1 MPNPREFVGASSGSR
16 RGRRSYPKVE
26 TLNKGL
32 NCEPI
37 IFHREYT
44 KRILPQS
51 SRGKPRGKAGR
62 PRKYKVEVSKNYQDS
77 PPISETLDSFARSP
91 SLSSDKTPCKRQ
103 RRLSKDDPNSIPRLT
118 SQKSDRSNIKIKSD
132 EALYK
137 LSVSQSSER
146 SSDDPSVKVKNF
158 TCHECGMQFKTKG
171 RFDKH
176 VPCRVH
182 RNSEYFQKPHLKRG
196 RKSLNSKSLNNI
208 KLPSCS
214 VQRKNNDSVDETS
227 LLVRIIGKP
236 LKSDNFITYLNDEPN
251 EANDGNFPPR
261 KPSIT
266 GILKFHLSPNQT
278 IEFLVCANK
287 LAVKQCISALD
298 TNSLIGDASTVFDG
312 MNNCNT
318 KEYLTESN
326 TASSSLPL
334 TSSSSYLST
343 DSILMPSSSLSSVNS
358 GKVNQE
364 AYTNLTTVYQK
375 DYIFNTHDINMTSN
389 SLEYHDRSQDEL
401 QAART
406 ILSLAR
412 GSTDDMVLNMGQIM
426 MELDNAPKVNNS
438 CEKRD
443 TPYNTD
449 INDTITELKTQG
461 DEIAEHHSRWIS
473 KQENETSDKS
483 MSSVSSTEHSVGPI
497 SNLNAFSNTVVEDMI
512 SNDFNKCV
520 SGDNTTTTTITTTNN
535 NVPLSRPTD
544 HLIAI
549 QPTKL
554 STHCTTDVWNPI
566 STSQNSSINNNSNNN
581 TNNIVVQRKIRPPPK
596 KRLSTNY
603 TRSNSSRS
611 FTDNTNSTTKLQD
624 NINQTKTSSS
634 INCEQLTV
642 SQSTKQVINISSSC
656 SSISTEQIDTQ
667 LPSFPS
673 TSGIGLLPT
682 PIQFTNVVYGNPN
695 FISSQNTPL
704 TSYVSNIDPISH
716 QSNPMNGFTMVFPSP
731 RPITPTPS
739 TLNGSQP
746 PPSFF
751 ILPQLMV
758 LPRFIGSYIPMITAP
773 EPYPS
778 TINPIQSTNLAETR
792 PSTFMTSSLVTPIP
806 TAQPEFSTN
815 HPPVK
820 TIILQPPTSTTV
832 FGADI
837 NTTVSQLSDDHQS
850 KPVINNTYDD
860 VKVTNGSDSNLILSH
875 QSDTSVNSVKDKL
888 LLPPTVISTPN
899 SPSCSKKYDNAK
911 CVWSSG
917 GFNTTKPIPIRP
929 VPEVSRIKPNNAL
942 STVQN
947 KSLQDQF
954 HTGAGQNA
962 SDQKM
967 LPILVSSHDLTNNS
981 TKLNPTVTTCLV
993 TSTSANNIIIPAINY
1008 NHSSSSSSVFT
1019 SSLSGNFI
1027 SPSKSVGVEISVDSK
1042 QSHQQVQHNKLVTI
1056 LPANQ
1061 PDRTKC
1067 QYRPIHHK
1075 RRINF
1080 TKLNSRKKYLSNSLN
1095 SQRSNTSIR
1104 GRYRC
1109 QDNSLHTTKSY
1120 HHLKKH
1126 WHTHSNIRPFVC
1138 HNCDISFKTRGNL
1151 SKHMKSRCHHDRFL
1165 RGSGFTQVPLT
1176 SNSSVTP
1183 VVNRDFDHHSRE
1195 VPRDSTINNN
1205 NSIFEDRQNYR
1216 KSPNISSASSLSSS
1230 CKTRNSSGA
1239 TNNRSFP
1246 FGSKR
1251 NQVKSS
1257 LCTNFHGITSK
1268 SLSSTSATTTPTSIS
1283 SSSLPGI
1290 MSSKASTLQSNI
1302 ICSNVVD
1309 SSSRIPAPNVNAVN
1323 LSQDLPMNLSAK
1335 PQEPI
1340 ALIKYIVEP
1349 SVYTKMNG
1357 IQSNHLN
1364 HSENMIYDKHVSN
1377 NCLSS
1382 AEVIVQTAVEAARN
1396 LATDKPT
1403 LKQTDKFSHST
1414 PDSKN
1419 SERIPTPGNLS
1430 DHVKP
1435 IDAQVINF
1443 NTSDLEEQYYSK
1455 GLSTSTPCYQENGRN
1470 DKSCPLPS
1478 SSSSCTTC
1486 TEDSSTSEKL
1496 NKDMK
1501 QNNVKSLHTSN
1512 KPESDARQSH
1522 GVKSHAY
1529 LKDPR
1534 PYKCNMCHVGFRVS
1548 GHLCKHYRSKSHM
1561 SNILQMA
1568 QLSNSTIE
1576 RILQSHMG
1584 NLQLINPDT
1593 GELSMRILEK
1603 IIPPCEFPTITTVNS
1618 GTNGHS

>member
-118 SQKSDRSNIKIKSD
+118 SQKSDRSSIKIKSD
-132 EALYK
+132 EAVYK

-146 SSDDPSVKVKNF
+146 SSDDQSVKVKNF

-176 VPCRVH
+176 IPCRVH

-214 VQRKNNDSVDETS
+214 IQRKNSDSVDQTS

-236 LKSDNFITYLNDEPN
+236 LKPDNFITYLNDESN
-251 EANDGNFPPR
+251 EANDANFSPR

-298 TNSLIGDASTVFDG
+298 TNSLIGDDSTVFGG

-318 KEYLTESN
+318 KGYLTELN
-326 TASSSLPL
+326 TSSSSLPL

-343 DSILMPSSSLSSVNS
+343 DSILMPSSSLSSLNS
-358 GKVNQE
+358 GKGNQE

-449 INDTITELKTQG
+449 INNTITELKTQG
-461 DEIAEHHSRWIS
+461 DEIAEHHSRWMS

-483 MSSVSSTEHSVGPI
+483 VSSVSSTEHSVGPI
-497 SNLNAFSNTVVEDMI
+497 SNLNAFSNTVVEDKI
-512 SNDFNKCV
+512 SNDLNKCV
-520 SGDNTTTTTITTTNN
+520 SGDNITTTTITTTNN

-549 QPTKL
+549 QPSKL

-566 STSQNSSINNNSNNN
+566 STSQNCSINNNSNNN

-611 FTDNTNSTTKLQD
+611 FTDNTNST
-624 NINQTKTSSS
+624 
-634 INCEQLTV
+634 
-642 SQSTKQVINISSSC
+642 
-656 SSISTEQIDTQ
+656 
-667 LPSFPS
+667 
-673 TSGIGLLPT
+673 
-682 PIQFTNVVYGNPN
+682 PN
-695 FISSQNTPL
+695 
-704 TSYVSNIDPISH
+704 PISH

-746 PPSFF
+746 SPSFF

-792 PSTFMTSSLVTPIP
+792 SSTFMTSSLVTPIP

-820 TIILQPPTSTTV
+820 TIILQPPTSTSV

-850 KPVINNTYDD
+850 KPVNNNTYED
-860 VKVTNGSDSNLILSH
+860 VKETNGSDSNLILSH
-875 QSDTSVNSVKDKL
+875 QSDTSVNSGKDKL

-899 SPSCSKKYDNAK
+899 SPSCSKKYDSAK

-929 VPEVSRIKPNNAL
+929 VPEVSRIKSNNAL

-967 LPILVSSHDLTNNS
+967 LPLLVSSNDLTNNF

-1008 NHSSSSSSVFT
+1008 SHSSSSSSAFT

-1061 PDRTKC
+1061 PDRIKC

-1080 TKLNSRKKYLSNSLN
+1080 TKLNNHKKYLSNSLN

-1165 RGSGFTQVPLT
+1165 RDSGFTQVPLT

-1195 VPRDSTINNN
+1195 VPRDSEINNN

-1216 KSPNISSASSLSSS
+1216 KSSNISSASSSSLSSS
-1230 CKTRNSSGA
+1230 CKRRNFSGA
-1239 TNNRSFP
+1239 INNRSFP

-1268 SLSSTSATTTPTSIS
+1268 SLSSTSTTTPTSIS
-1283 SSSLPGI
+1283 SSSSSLPGI
-1290 MSSKASTLQSNI
+1290 MLSKASTLQSNI
-1302 ICSNVVD
+1302 TCSNVVD
-1309 SSSRIPAPNVNAVN
+1309 SSNRIPAPNVNAVN

-1357 IQSNHLN
+1357 IQSSHLN
-1364 HSENMIYDKHVSN
+1364 HSENICDKHVSN

-1470 DKSCPLPS
+1470 DKSCSLPS

-1603 IIPPCEFPTITTVNS
+1603 IIPPCEFPAITTVNS
-1618 GTNGHS
+1618 GTNGHN

>member
-37 IFHREYT
+37 IFHREYA

-62 PRKYKVEVSKNYQDS
+62 PRKYKVEVSKTYQDS
-77 PPISETLDSFARSP
+77 PPIFETLDSFARST
-91 SLSSDKTPCKRQ
+91 SLSSDKTSCKRQ
-103 RRLSKDDPNSIPRLT
+103 RRLSKDDPNFIPRLT

-137 LSVSQSSER
+137 LSVSQSSEQ
-146 SSDDPSVKVKNF
+146 SNDDPSVKVKNF

-176 VPCRVH
+176 IPCRVH

-214 VQRKNNDSVDETS
+214 VQRTNSDNVDETS
-227 LLVRIIGKP
+227 LLIRIIGKP
-236 LKSDNFITYLNDEPN
+236 PKSDNFITYLNDEPN
-251 EANDGNFPPR
+251 EANDANFPPS
-261 KPSIT
+261 KSSIT

-298 TNSLIGDASTVFDG
+298 NNLLIGDDSTVFDG

-318 KEYLTESN
+318 KEYLTELN
-326 TASSSLPL
+326 TASPLLPL

-343 DSILMPSSSLSSVNS
+343 DSIIIPSSSLSSVNS
-358 GKVNQE
+358 CKGNQE
-364 AYTNLTTVYQK
+364 PYTNLTTVYQK

-426 MELDNAPKVNNS
+426 MELDNAPKMNNS
-438 CEKRD
+438 CETRN

-449 INDTITELKTQG
+449 INNTMTELKTQG
-461 DEIAEHHSRWIS
+461 DEISEHHSRWMS
-473 KQENETSDKS
+473 KQEKETSDKS
-483 MSSVSSTEHSVGPI
+483 VSSVSSTEHSVGSI
-497 SNLNAFSNTVVEDMI
+497 SKLNAFSNSVVEDKI
-512 SNDFNKCV
+512 SNDLNKCV
-520 SGDNTTTTTITTTNN
+520 SGDNTTINTITTTNN
-535 NVPLSRPTD
+535 SVPLSRPTD

-566 STSQNSSINNNSNNN
+566 STSQNNSINNNSNTTT
-581 TNNIVVQRKIRPPPK
+581 TNINVVQRKIRPPPK

-611 FTDNTNSTTKLQD
+611 FTDNTSSTTKLQD
-624 NINQTKTSSS
+624 NINQTNTSSPPSS
-634 INCEQLTV
+634 IGCEQLTV
-642 SQSTKQVINISSSC
+642 SQSAKQVINITSIC

-716 QSNPMNGFTMVFPSP
+716 QSNPINGFTMVFPSP

-746 PPSFF
+746 SPSFF

-778 TINPIQSTNLAETR
+778 TINPIQSTNLSETR

-820 TIILQPPTSTTV
+820 TIILQPPTSTPV

-837 NTTVSQLSDDHQS
+837 NTTVSQLSDDHQL
-850 KPVINNTYDD
+850 KPVNNNAYDD
-860 VKVTNGSDSNLILSH
+860 VKEISGSDSNLILSH

-911 CVWSSG
+911 CVWSSS

-929 VPEVSRIKPNNAL
+929 VPEVSRIKSNNAL

-947 KSLQDQF
+947 KSLHDHQF

-962 SDQKM
+962 SDQKT
-967 LPILVSSHDLTNNS
+967 LPILVSSHDLTNNF

-993 TSTSANNIIIPAINY
+993 TSTSANNTIIPAINY
-1008 NHSSSSSSVFT
+1008 SHSSSSSTAST

-1027 SPSKSVGVEISVDSK
+1027 SPSKSVSVEISVDSK
-1042 QSHQQVQHNKLVTI
+1042 QSQQQVQHNKLVTI

-1061 PDRTKC
+1061 PNRTKC

-1080 TKLNSRKKYLSNSLN
+1080 TKLNNHKKYLSNSLN

-1165 RGSGFTQVPLT
+1165 RDSGSTEVPLET
-1176 SNSSVTP
+1176 NSSVTP
-1183 VVNRDFDHHSRE
+1183 VFNQDLGHQSRE
-1195 VPRDSTINNN
+1195 VPHNSTINNN

-1216 KSPNISSASSLSSS
+1216 KSPTISSASSLSSS
-1230 CKTRNSSGA
+1230 CKTRNSTGA
-1239 TNNRSFP
+1239 INNRSIP

-1251 NQVKSS
+1251 NEVKSS
-1257 LCTNFHGITSK
+1257 LCTDFHGTTSK
-1268 SLSSTSATTTPTSIS
+1268 SLSSSTSTPVSILPS
-1283 SSSLPGI
+1283 SPGI

-1302 ICSNVVD
+1302 TGSNVVD

-1340 ALIKYIVEP
+1340 ALIRYIVEP

-1357 IQSNHLN
+1357 IQSNR
-1364 HSENMIYDKHVSN
+1364 SENMTCDKQVSN
-1377 NCLSS
+1377 SCLSS

-1396 LATDKPT
+1396 LATDRPN

-1419 SERIPTPGNLS
+1419 FERIPTSGNLS

-1443 NTSDLEEQYYSK
+1443 NASDLDEQYYTR
-1455 GLSTSTPCYQENGRN
+1455 GLSTSTPCYHKNGRN
-1470 DKSCPLPS
+1470 DKSCSLPS
-1478 SSSSCTTC
+1478 GSSSCTTC
-1486 TEDSSTSEKL
+1486 TEDSPTSEKL

-1501 QNNVKSLHTSN
+1501 QNNVKSLHTSD
-1512 KPESDARQSH
+1512 KPESETRQSH
-1522 GVKSHAY
+1522 GVKSHGY

-1603 IIPPCEFPTITTVNS
+1603 IIPPCEFPTMTPVNS
-1618 GTNGHS
+1618 GTNGHN

>member
-37 IFHREYT
+37 IFHREYA

-62 PRKYKVEVSKNYQDS
+62 PRKYKVEVSKTYQDS
-77 PPISETLDSFARSP
+77 PPIFETLDSFARST
-91 SLSSDKTPCKRQ
+91 SLSSDKTSCKRQ
-103 RRLSKDDPNSIPRLT
+103 RRLSKDDPNFIPRLT

-137 LSVSQSSER
+137 LSVSQSSEQ
-146 SSDDPSVKVKNF
+146 SNDDPSVKVKNF

-176 VPCRVH
+176 IPCRVH

-214 VQRKNNDSVDETS
+214 VQRTNSDNVDETS
-227 LLVRIIGKP
+227 LLIRIIGKP
-236 LKSDNFITYLNDEPN
+236 PKSDNFITYLNDEPN
-251 EANDGNFPPR
+251 EANDANFPPS
-261 KPSIT
+261 KSSIT

-298 TNSLIGDASTVFDG
+298 NNLLIGDDSTVFDG

-318 KEYLTESN
+318 KEYLTELN
-326 TASSSLPL
+326 TASPLLPL

-343 DSILMPSSSLSSVNS
+343 DSIIIPSSSLSSVNS
-358 GKVNQE
+358 CKGNQE
-364 AYTNLTTVYQK
+364 PYTNLTTVYQK

-426 MELDNAPKVNNS
+426 MELDNAPKMNNS
-438 CEKRD
+438 CETRN

-449 INDTITELKTQG
+449 INNTMTELKTQ
-461 DEIAEHHSRWIS
+461 E
-473 KQENETSDKS
+473 
-483 MSSVSSTEHSVGPI
+483 
-497 SNLNAFSNTVVEDMI
+497 
-512 SNDFNKCV
+512 
-520 SGDNTTTTTITTTNN
+520 
-535 NVPLSRPTD
+535 
-544 HLIAI
+544 
-549 QPTKL
+549 
-554 STHCTTDVWNPI
+554 
-566 STSQNSSINNNSNNN
+566 
-581 TNNIVVQRKIRPPPK
+581 
-596 KRLSTNY
+596 
-603 TRSNSSRS
+603 
-611 FTDNTNSTTKLQD
+611 LQD
-624 NINQTKTSSS
+624 NINQTNTSSPPSS
-634 INCEQLTV
+634 IGCEQLTV
-642 SQSTKQVINISSSC
+642 SQSAKQVINITSIC

-716 QSNPMNGFTMVFPSP
+716 QSNPINGFTMVFPSP

-746 PPSFF
+746 SPSFF

-778 TINPIQSTNLAETR
+778 TINPIQSTNLSETR

-820 TIILQPPTSTTV
+820 TIILQPPTSTPV

-837 NTTVSQLSDDHQS
+837 NTTVSQLSDDHQL
-850 KPVINNTYDD
+850 KPVNNNAYDD
-860 VKVTNGSDSNLILSH
+860 VKEISGSDSNLILSH

-911 CVWSSG
+911 CVWSSS

-929 VPEVSRIKPNNAL
+929 VPEVSRIKSNNAL

-947 KSLQDQF
+947 KSLHDHQF

-962 SDQKM
+962 SDQKT
-967 LPILVSSHDLTNNS
+967 LPILVSSHDLTNNF

-993 TSTSANNIIIPAINY
+993 TSTSANNTIIPAINY
-1008 NHSSSSSSVFT
+1008 SHSSSSSTAST

-1027 SPSKSVGVEISVDSK
+1027 SPSKSVSVEISVDSK
-1042 QSHQQVQHNKLVTI
+1042 QSQQQVQHNKLVTI

-1061 PDRTKC
+1061 PNRTKC

-1080 TKLNSRKKYLSNSLN
+1080 TKLNNHKKYLSNSLN

-1165 RGSGFTQVPLT
+1165 RDSGSTEVPLET
-1176 SNSSVTP
+1176 NSSVTP
-1183 VVNRDFDHHSRE
+1183 VFNQDLGHQSRE
-1195 VPRDSTINNN
+1195 VPHNSTINNN

-1216 KSPNISSASSLSSS
+1216 KSPTISSASSLSSS
-1230 CKTRNSSGA
+1230 CKTRNSTGA
-1239 TNNRSFP
+1239 INNRSIP

-1251 NQVKSS
+1251 NEVKSS
-1257 LCTNFHGITSK
+1257 LCTDFHGTTSK
-1268 SLSSTSATTTPTSIS
+1268 SLSSSTSTPVSILPS
-1283 SSSLPGI
+1283 SPGI

-1302 ICSNVVD
+1302 TGSNVVD

-1340 ALIKYIVEP
+1340 ALIRYIVEP

-1357 IQSNHLN
+1357 IQSNR
-1364 HSENMIYDKHVSN
+1364 SENMTCDKQVSN
-1377 NCLSS
+1377 SCLSS

-1396 LATDKPT
+1396 LATDRPN

-1419 SERIPTPGNLS
+1419 FERIPTSGNLS

-1443 NTSDLEEQYYSK
+1443 NASDLDEQYYTR
-1455 GLSTSTPCYQENGRN
+1455 GLSTSTPCYHKNGRN
-1470 DKSCPLPS
+1470 DKSCSLPS
-1478 SSSSCTTC
+1478 GSSSCTTC
-1486 TEDSSTSEKL
+1486 TEDSPTSEKL

-1501 QNNVKSLHTSN
+1501 QNNVKSLHTSD
-1512 KPESDARQSH
+1512 KPESETRQSH
-1522 GVKSHAY
+1522 GVKSHGY

-1603 IIPPCEFPTITTVNS
+1603 IIPPCEFPTMTPVNS
-1618 GTNGHS
+1618 GTNGHN

>member
-118 SQKSDRSNIKIKSD
+118 SQKSDRSSIKIKSD
-132 EALYK
+132 EAVYK

-146 SSDDPSVKVKNF
+146 SSDDQSVKVKNF

-176 VPCRVH
+176 IPCRVH
-182 RNSEYFQKPHLKRG
+182 GNSEYFQKPHLKRG

-214 VQRKNNDSVDETS
+214 IQRKNSDSVDQTS

-236 LKSDNFITYLNDEPN
+236 LKPDNFITYLNDESN
-251 EANDGNFPPR
+251 EANDVNFSPR

-298 TNSLIGDASTVFDG
+298 TNSLIGDDSTVFDG

-318 KEYLTESN
+318 KGYLTELN
-326 TASSSLPL
+326 TSSSLPL

-358 GKVNQE
+358 GKGNQE

-449 INDTITELKTQG
+449 INNTITELKTQ
-461 DEIAEHHSRWIS
+461 E
-473 KQENETSDKS
+473 
-483 MSSVSSTEHSVGPI
+483 
-497 SNLNAFSNTVVEDMI
+497 
-512 SNDFNKCV
+512 
-520 SGDNTTTTTITTTNN
+520 
-535 NVPLSRPTD
+535 
-544 HLIAI
+544 
-549 QPTKL
+549 
-554 STHCTTDVWNPI
+554 
-566 STSQNSSINNNSNNN
+566 
-581 TNNIVVQRKIRPPPK
+581 
-596 KRLSTNY
+596 
-603 TRSNSSRS
+603 
-611 FTDNTNSTTKLQD
+611 LQD

-642 SQSTKQVINISSSC
+642 SQSTKQVINISSSY
-656 SSISTEQIDTQ
+656 SSISTEQIETQ

-746 PPSFF
+746 SPSFF

-792 PSTFMTSSLVTPIP
+792 SSTFMTSSLVTPIP

-820 TIILQPPTSTTV
+820 TIILQPPTSTSV

-850 KPVINNTYDD
+850 KPVNNNTYED
-860 VKVTNGSDSNLILSH
+860 VKETNGSDSNLILSH
-875 QSDTSVNSVKDKL
+875 QSDTSVNSGKDKL

-899 SPSCSKKYDNAK
+899 SPSCSKKYDSAK

-929 VPEVSRIKPNNAL
+929 VPEVSRIKSNNAL

-967 LPILVSSHDLTNNS
+967 LPLLVSSNDLTNNF

-1008 NHSSSSSSVFT
+1008 SHSSSSSSAFT

-1061 PDRTKC
+1061 PDRIKC

-1080 TKLNSRKKYLSNSLN
+1080 TKLNNHKKYLSNSLN
-1095 SQRSNTSIR
+1095 SQWSNTSIR

-1165 RGSGFTQVPLT
+1165 RDSGFTQVPLT

-1195 VPRDSTINNN
+1195 VPRDSEINNN
-1205 NSIFEDRQNYR
+1205 NGIFEDRQNYR
-1216 KSPNISSASSLSSS
+1216 KSSNISSASSSSLSSS
-1230 CKTRNSSGA
+1230 CKRRNFSGA
-1239 TNNRSFP
+1239 INNRSFP

-1302 ICSNVVD
+1302 TCSNVVD
-1309 SSSRIPAPNVNAVN
+1309 SSNRIPAPNVNAVN

-1357 IQSNHLN
+1357 IQSNNLN
-1364 HSENMIYDKHVSN
+1364 HSENICDKHVSN

-1470 DKSCPLPS
+1470 DKSCSLPS

-1529 LKDPR
+1529 LRDPR

-1603 IIPPCEFPTITTVNS
+1603 IIPPCEFPAITTVNS
-1618 GTNGHS
+1618 GTNGHN